1 MGYDWPRR
9 IALLSF
15 TLLICLQT
23 ALAQQVVKG
32 TVVAQSDG
40 KPVPGASVVV
50 KGTTNGTV
58 TDVDGKYTLNVAN
71 PQGILVF
78 SYIGFVT
85 QEVSLNNQ
93 SILDI
98 HLVVDSKSLDE
109 VVVVG
114 YGTQKR
120 VDVVGSI
127 AKISSTD
134 LTKVPTTSVAEAM
147 QGMASGLYVGNTSGH
162 PGAAP
167 DIKIRGKN
175 SINLSTSPLWIVDGV
190 PIQTGSLDLTTNG
203 VKPVSPLAMLN
214 PNDIES
220 IDVLKDASA
229 TAIYGN
235 RGSNGVIIVTTKS
248 SKSGQGGISINY
260 DGGISRLPFQQ
271 SDIYVDTKTWWQLI
285 DKSWANAGNTT
296 TLQPKSITDVVFLD
310 EKPNMSREEAL
321 ATNTDNLAAL
331 TQQSR
336 FHQFGFTARKGL
348 QAGGVMFTMNYRD
361 EKGLLR
367 NNDFKRLT
375 TRFNFTFSPVKS
387 VDMGVNA
394 SFMYVKNEGLAASEG
409 KGGAGWG
416 NLPAMLPWY
425 KLYDQSSQTGYWVA
439 SSGYNALASS
449 DENLIRNDAGQ
460 YRTISNAFLKWNTPV
475 KGLWLRSE
483 FGVDLM
489 INNSSYWRS
498 IFLDADAPFQSQ
510 GSERSIIQQV
520 FNYNTYVNYDR
531 TVGKHTISATSGAE
545 AVRSSSYTRQVS
557 GTQIYSNY
565 PELRNPLQLTDG
577 DGYMGGEQYLMG
589 MFGRVNYK
597 FNERYLLNVSI
608 RRDGHS
614 ALSAANRWA
623 TFKAVGAGWII
634 SDEAFAQIPGISL
647 LKLRASYG
655 QTGNTSLSNEMTQL
669 TWGLSNTR
677 YGSSYL
683 PGGTTL
689 GPIGS
694 TDLKWE
700 TTTGLDIGL
709 DFGFLNDRISG
720 SVVYYDKKVS
730 NLILKGNVPLSVG
743 FTNNQIWENVGDLR
757 NWGWE
762 FNLSSVNLNKGGL
775 RWSTDF
781 NISFNYNRIIRLNEF
796 EKGKGAEVA
805 SVTSGKGTSTI
816 RREGEKLDTWYLANF
831 VQIDPNKGIAMIE
844 ELDKTRWNSEFIT
857 TSTGKLI
864 PMNQTNVSANKM
876 VQHGKSALPTFFGG
890 LTNRISYKNFDL
902 NLLFVFAGGNYIMNW
917 LYTRSTKN
925 QGGTGQLAKAL
936 VGNTWEKPGDN
947 AKFPQFRWGD
957 YYPYDNNGEPSS
969 AGANFNTDYSTFYLE
984 KGDYI
989 KLRNLQVGY
998 TLPTTLTKKA
1008 GLQSTRFY
1016 VGGTNLMTF
1025 TKFKGLDPES
1035 NDDLPIPRTLN
1046 FGFST
1051 NF

>member
-167 DIKIRGKN
+167 DIKIRGKS

-781 NISFNYNRIIRLNEF
+781 NISFNDNRIIRLNEF

-947 AKFPQFRWGD
+947 AKFPQFRWSD